1 MIKAG
6 FHSHGG
12 TPIAGWF
19 LLWTIP
25 CKWMIWGYPYFRNS
39 PNVGL
44 FVPAHST
51 YPAFQR
57 RNISSLGSSCRLLR
71 CCMQVMCN
79 IHKYQISIFMEIY
92 FYKYTYIMYL
102 CMCIIYICIYICYNC
117 AYLFIYKYVMHT
129 STCSYTYHIGSY
141 ICINCAFIYTVGC
154 GCKWNGVQMNWYVL
168 VFSGIRCWNKK
179 HYPRPRR
186 VKRIK
191 PPALAAYLVIFTQ
204 PSHVCHAHSF

>member
-102 CMCIIYICIYICYNC
+102 CMCIIYIYIYVYICYNC
-117 AYLFIYKYVMHT
+117 AYLFIYK
-129 STCSYTYHIGSY
+129 
-141 ICINCAFIYTVGC
+141 VGC

-168 VFSGIRCWNKK
+168 VFSGIRC
-179 HYPRPRR
+179 
-186 VKRIK
+186 
-191 PPALAAYLVIFTQ
+191 
-204 PSHVCHAHSF
+204 